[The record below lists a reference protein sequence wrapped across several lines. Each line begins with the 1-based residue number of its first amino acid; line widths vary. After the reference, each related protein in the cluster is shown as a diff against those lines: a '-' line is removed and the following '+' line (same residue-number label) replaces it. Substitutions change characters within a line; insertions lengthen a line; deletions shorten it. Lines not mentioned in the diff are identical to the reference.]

1 MVTARRLRSDALK
14 LDKVRQIVNLHHMN
28 SLVDSIEKS
37 SNVLTGRRNTPTMR
51 SASDKD
57 NISMYSGLR
66 RRRFTRID
74 ASTRRLTKIIVKANN
89 MKNTMFTIT
98 SGLRSS
104 EKFPFSAGKLE
115 AFVML
120 ILEVFGNMVIDPPS
134 WRFDVNCSSASNVS
148 QQKLHHA
155 VILVFSCYKKKR
167 ITKLAKFLKILLRN
181 VSNEDEKSG

>member
-1 MVTARRLRSDALK
+1 MVTARRLRSEALK

-28 SLVDSIEKS
+28 SLVDSIEES
-37 SNVLTGRRNTPTMR
+37 SSVLTGRRNTPTMR

-74 ASTRRLTKIIVKANN
+74 ASTRRFTKIIVRANK
-89 MKNTMFTIT
+89 MKNTMLTIT

-104 EKFPFSAGKLE
+104 EEFPFSADKLV

-120 ILEVFGNMVIDPPS
+120 DLEVFENMVYRS
-134 WRFDVNCSSASNVS
+134 
-148 QQKLHHA
+148 
-155 VILVFSCYKKKR
+155 
-167 ITKLAKFLKILLRN
+167 T
-181 VSNEDEKSG
+181 